1 MTALHL
7 TSTVRVQRP
16 ITDVFAYAA
25 DFGRAKE
32 WREEVIES
40 SMSPAGPMRAGSVLH
55 EVAQVAGRTVVTDSL
70 VADYDAPHRYTFTH
84 LRGPLSVSGE
94 YQVTGSGETAELHY
108 LLNVDLRGGWALLAP
123 ILRLSGPRVMARS
136 LDEFRFRLE
145 AAARPRAAVSTKH

>member
-1 MTALHL
+1 MTSLHL
-7 TSTVRVQRP
+7 NRTVRVRRP
-16 ITDVFAYAA
+16 AADVFGYAA

-40 SMSPAGPMRAGSVLH
+40 SMSPAGPMRTGSVLH
-55 EVAQVAGRTVVTDSL
+55 EVARVAGRTVVTDSL
-70 VADYDAPHRYTFTH
+70 VADYDEPHRYTFTH

-94 YQVTGSGETAELHY
+94 YRVTGSGEASELHY
-108 LLNVDLRGGWALLAP
+108 RVNVDLRGGWALLAP

-145 AAARPRAAVSTKH
+145 AAARPRTAASTKH